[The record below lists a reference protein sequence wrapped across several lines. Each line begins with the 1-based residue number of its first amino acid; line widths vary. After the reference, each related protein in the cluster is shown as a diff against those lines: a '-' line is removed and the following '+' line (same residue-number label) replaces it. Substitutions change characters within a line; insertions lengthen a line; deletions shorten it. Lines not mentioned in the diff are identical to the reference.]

1 MSTQPTLPTGPCPRQ
16 PDRAGRPAVSARITI
31 TDEMIEKGREAR
43 EEHYLRV
50 SPVSCTCGWRSDT
63 YIEADGLPRYEAHLV
78 ELALEA
84 AAPLIASQALREAT
98 DWLAAHDR
106 EIRAQALRER
116 EQQMRLAEEF
126 AATTGRGLAEW
137 LAVVEALSGP
147 PDTPRAEQ
155 TKEDR

>member
-1 MSTQPTLPTGPCPRQ
+1 M
-16 PDRAGRPAVSARITI
+16 SARITI

-63 YIEADGLPRYEAHLV
+63 YIEADGLSRYEAHLV

-106 EIRAQALRER
+106 EVRAQALREAIASLR
-116 EQQMRLAEEF
+116 AKFGPTNRAADYLA
-126 AATTGRGLAEW
+126 
-137 LAVVEALSGP
+137 
-147 PDTPRAEQ
+147 RAEQ
-155 TKEDR
+155 IKEDR

>member
-1 MSTQPTLPTGPCPRQ
+1 MSAC
-16 PDRAGRPAVSARITI
+16 ITI

-84 AAPLIASQALREAT
+84 ADALIAAQALREAA
-98 DWLAAHDR
+98 DWLDGFEGPRGHTSAYDR
-106 EIRAQALRER
+106 AGRDIIRLLRER
-116 EQQMRLAEEF
+116 A
-126 AATTGRGLAEW
+126 
-137 LAVVEALSGP
+137 
-147 PDTPRAEQ
+147 
-155 TKEDR
+155 DRIEGGEG